1 MQIKN
6 GTTLSD
12 ECRKLA
18 EKLAEEQRKQE
29 DHDAWLEEQITAAF
43 TKLAE
48 GRAVFTSHE
57 EAKAKMLERKM
68 PLRESTSNLSCTES
82 GAVCPTSFMR
92 RNSWWGQWPHS
103 HGV

>member
-1 MQIKN
+1 MDARIQFRVSEETKRLAQMYADKN

-29 DHDAWLEEQITAAF
+29 DHDSWLEEQITAAL

-57 EAKAKMLERKM
+57 DAKAKMLARKNAIKGKHIKS
-68 PLRESTSNLSCTES
+68 L
-82 GAVCPTSFMR
+82 VY
-92 RNSWWGQWPHS
+92 
-103 HGV
+103 

>member
-1 MQIKN
+1 MDARIQFRVSEETKRLAQMYADKN

-12 ECRKLA
+12 ECRRLA

-57 EAKAKMLERKM
+57 EAKAKMLERKNAIKRKHIKS
-68 PLRESTSNLSCTES
+68 L
-82 GAVCPTSFMR
+82 VY
-92 RNSWWGQWPHS
+92 
-103 HGV
+103 